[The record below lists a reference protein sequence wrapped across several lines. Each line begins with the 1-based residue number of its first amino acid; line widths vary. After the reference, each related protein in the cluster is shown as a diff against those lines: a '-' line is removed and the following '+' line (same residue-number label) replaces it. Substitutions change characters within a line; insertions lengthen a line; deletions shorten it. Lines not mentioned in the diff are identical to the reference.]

1 MRDTI
6 TKHIF
11 TFYLP
16 MTGASLVIQLFIAGL
31 IIRMNWDVIQFMV
44 WSDDENREFF
54 NRHQRDGEIEMGL
67 VLDMEDQT
75 KMGLM
80 ASEYEL
86 PRMMSE
92 EFSVSIEEP
101 RE

>member
-6 TKHIF
+6 SKHIF

-16 MTGASLVIQLFIAGL
+16 MTGASLVIQLFIAGF
-31 IIRMNWDVIQFMV
+31 IIRMNWKVIQFTV

-54 NRHQRDGEIEMGL
+54 NRHRRDEEIEMGL
-67 VLDMEDQT
+67 VLDMEDQS

-86 PRMMSE
+86 PRMASE
-92 EFSVSIEEP
+92 EFNLSIEEP
-101 RE
+101 RQ

>member
-1 MRDTI
+1 
-6 TKHIF
+6 
-11 TFYLP
+11 

-31 IIRMNWDVIQFMV
+31 IIRMNWEVIQFTV

-54 NRHQRDGEIEMGL
+54 NRHQGDGEIEMGL
-67 VLDMEDQT
+67 VLDIEDQT

-86 PRMMSE
+86 PRMTSE
-92 EFSVSIEEP
+92 EFSVSREEP
-101 RE
+101 RQ

>member
-6 TKHIF
+6 SKHIF

-16 MTGASLVIQLFIAGL
+16 MTGASLVVQLFIAGF
-31 IIRMNWDVIQFMV
+31 IIWMNWEVIQFAV

-54 NRHQRDGEIEMGL
+54 NRHRRDEEIEMGL

-75 KMGLM
+75 EMGLM
-80 ASEYEL
+80 ASEHEL
-86 PRMMSE
+86 PRMTSG

-101 RE
+101 RQ

>member
-6 TKHIF
+6 SKHIF

-16 MTGASLVIQLFIAGL
+16 MTGASLVIQLFIAGI
-31 IIRMNWDVIQFMV
+31 IIRMNWEVIQFTV

-54 NRHQRDGEIEMGL
+54 NRHQRDEEIKMGL

-86 PRMMSE
+86 PRMTSE

-101 RE
+101 RQ